1 MRLKRKKTN
10 AAHHQS
16 QRKEKKKS
24 THKSMKK
31 RIVTFFRNISIGSKY
46 LSIFAISVLLF
57 VIATGL
63 VYFQLNKVKHD
74 VNEIAEKNQITNDM
88 AQIALHV
95 EQQNAI
101 ISEYIIVD
109 NRQKIIEFEEVTE
122 QLNQLF
128 EKMENK
134 FSNEEDHLF
143 FIQQIKDTN
152 EEIQNIF
159 INEIASDDTSS
170 SDAVYAQIQIG
181 SQKSTSVA
189 SINRLINDFN
199 EEQKMSVSRV
209 EESLKQSVIILI
221 AASIASIVIGLIIMI
236 IISRIISHHLKK
248 VVSITKEI
256 SKGNFTV
263 EQMEYV
269 GKDEIGQLSNAINV
283 LSKNMNELLVK
294 VSKAAKSVSNSSNM
308 LNTSSKE
315 VKDGSIQM
323 VSTMEE
329 LASGAE
335 TQADSATDLTEKM
348 QHFLDSVRVSQQKGK
363 DIANTSDNVL
373 TITTDG
379 SKLMQES
386 VQQMREIDHIVS
398 SAVEQVSGLDKQSEQ
413 ISKLVEVV
421 KGIADQTNL
430 LALNAAIEAAR
441 AGEHGKGFA
450 VVADEVRKLAE
461 QVTNSITEI
470 TSIVSS
476 IQHETDDVVVSLG
489 KGYEEVKT
497 GIQHIEKTGDRF
509 DTIDSAVSSMVNG
522 VTQVAEHLSEIAI
535 GSEQMNALI
544 SDIASVSE
552 EAAAGVEQT
561 SASTQQSSSAMD
573 EITHKAN
580 DLATLADD
588 LNNEV
593 AVFKLSKS

>member
-1 MRLKRKKTN
+1 
-10 AAHHQS
+10 
-16 QRKEKKKS
+16 
-24 THKSMKK
+24 MKK

-159 INEIASDDTSS
+159 INKIASDDTSS

-221 AASIASIVIGLIIMI
+221 TASIASIVIGLIIMI

-263 EQMEYV
+263 ERMEYA